1 MHIDQHRERLRDRI
15 ALQATLLEGAYVAAV
30 AAAADRADGPSGRTA
45 MLHDDMQSVAEEAQA
60 EATEFLVRF
69 RPVAS
74 DLHFAT
80 SVLGC
85 SADLQAA
92 AVAAAR
98 IDVLHG
104 DVERRVARAAVPSLD
119 RLASCVYVV
128 VSLMADAVA
137 EWDPSAVD
145 AVTEAQ
151 GEVAAVRE
159 KLRGEVAAAV
169 VRLEADADTVLRI
182 DTIACLLERI
192 AAASAACTRRL
203 SRTGAPGQ
211 ASLVVRA

>member
-1 MHIDQHRERLRDRI
+1 MHIDQHRGRLRDRI

-30 AAAADRADGPSGRTA
+30 AAAADRADAPSGRTA
-45 MLHDDMQSVAEEAQA
+45 MLHDDMVDVAQEVQA

-74 DLHFAT
+74 DLQFAT
-80 SVLGC
+80 TVLGC
-85 SADLQAA
+85 CADLQVA

-98 IDVLHG
+98 IDTLHG
-104 DVERRVARAAVPSLD
+104 EVERRVARAAVPSLD

-145 AVTEAQ
+145 AVAEAQ
-151 GEVAAVRE
+151 SEVAAVRE

-169 VRLEADADTVLRI
+169 VRPEADAATVLRI

-192 AAASAACTRRL
+192 AAVSAACTRRL
-203 SRTGAPGQ
+203 SRVGASSQG
-211 ASLVVRA
+211 SLVARA

>member
-30 AAAADRADGPSGRTA
+30 AAATDRADGPSGRTA
-45 MLHDDMQSVAEEAQA
+45 LLYDDVVTVAQEVQA

-74 DLHFAT
+74 DLQFAT

-85 SADLQAA
+85 CADLQAA

-98 IDVLHG
+98 IDALHG
-104 DVERRVARAAVPSLD
+104 ELERRVARAALPSLD

-137 EWDPSAVD
+137 EWDPLAVD
-145 AVTEAQ
+145 AVAEAQ

-169 VRLEADADTVLRI
+169 VGMEGDADTVLRI

-192 AAASAACTRRL
+192 AAVSAACTRRL
-203 SRTGAPGQ
+203 SRAVSSSQ
-211 ASLVVRA
+211 ASLAMRA